1 VIVLETPRL
10 VLRRTT
16 HADLDALAEAY
27 CDRDNMR
34 YFPQSYT
41 RDDVAAVIERKLMRY
56 QRDGVS
62 KWAVIVKATGEVAGD
77 CGLMMQEVDGTQ
89 EMEVGYVFARRFQG
103 QGYATEAARAS
114 MQYAFEKLD
123 RARLISLIRA
133 ENTPS
138 RRVAERNGLKVEKE
152 AIFHELP
159 HLVYAV
165 HRDSWSAR

>member
-1 VIVLETPRL
+1 MPSQSAQMWDPFESP
-10 VLRRTT
+10 
-16 HADLDALAEAY
+16 HDAV
-27 CDRDNMR
+27 
-34 YFPQSYT
+34 T
-41 RDDVAAVIERKLMRY
+41 
-56 QRDGVS
+56 
-62 KWAVIVKATGEVAGD
+62 
-77 CGLMMQEVDGTQ
+77 
-89 EMEVGYVFARRFQG
+89 GYVLAQDAWG